1 MEMITSKENKT
12 LKYAQSLL
20 QKKNIVNLTVNIW
33 RKGYVPLPI

>member
-20 QKKNIVNLTVNIW
+20 QKKIVNLTVNIW